1 MPGPT
6 NSQLYTWNGAL
17 NSGKVIQDAFGN
29 NIVVGPNVPGGAA
42 ANNVLLSDA
51 NGYLT
56 NPPLPAAGVPAT
68 LNTTTFASVATFN
81 KSITVPEGSNAYMGT
96 VAVNGTSAVTVA
108 TTAVTANWRIFLTV
122 QVPGGTV
129 ATSYVSS
136 TSAATSFEI
145 KSTGATDSST
155 VAWLIIN
162 AA

>member
-56 NPPLPAAGVPAT
+56 NAPLPAAGVPAT

-81 KSITVPEGSNAYMGT
+81 NSITVPEGVNAYMGT
-96 VAVNGTSAVTVA
+96 VAVNGTYGGDGGDDGGHGELAD
-108 TTAVTANWRIFLTV
+108 LPDD
-122 QVPGGTV
+122 PGAGRDV
-129 ATSYVSS
+129 GHLVRVLRRRRRRTSRSS
-136 TSAATSFEI
+136 RPGRRTRLRSR
-145 KSTGATDSST
+145 G
-155 VAWLIIN
+155 
-162 AA
+162 